1 MMRKAFVFSM
11 AVVLACAFAVSQ
23 ADDKDKP
30 KYTTKEVM
38 KKALKGPLHKKVV
51 GGKASDAEK
60 KELHELYVALS
71 KNKPKKGD
79 AASWKKLTGAL
90 VSAAKDAVDGKD
102 GAAAKLKKA
111 GNCAACHKAHK

>member
-1 MMRKAFVFSM
+1 MMRKAFVLSM

-30 KYTTKEVM
+30 KFTIKEVM
-38 KKALKGPLHKKVV
+38 KKALKGGLHKKVA
-51 GGKASDAEK
+51 GGTASDKEK
-60 KELHELYVALS
+60 KELNEMYVALS

-90 VSAAKDAVDGKD
+90 VKASKDAVDGKD
-102 GAAAKLKKA
+102 GAAAALKKA
-111 GNCAACHKAHK
+111 GNCGACHKVHK